1 MIYSKTCEY
10 AIRALIHFA
19 DHPDTHSAT
28 VKEVSR
34 DSGVPAPY
42 VAKIFQCLVKTRIL
56 GSRRGPAGGY
66 SLLIPV
72 SELTLLKIVRSLD
85 DLSRSPFSNCV
96 MGFEQCNDKNPCPL
110 HPIWSE
116 TKKQIQRQLDQST
129 VCDISKL
136 AHRFKNGKT
145 SRSTLSVQ
153 FRKVFGQTKKT

>member
-110 HPIWSE
+110 HPVWV
-116 TKKQIQRQLDQST
+116 KAKDKMLDKLGSAT
-129 VCDISKL
+129 IAGMAASGERFRFGKHRRRVLSKTM
-136 AHRFKNGKT
+136 RNIF
-145 SRSTLSVQ
+145 SI
-153 FRKVFGQTKKT
+153 